1 MRDAPCTAGARRRHL
16 LFESIAEIEGL
27 EAAGRL
33 VRQVGA
39 EEKRFC
45 RCGWTLYRL
54 DGVEVAVE
62 VDVPAL

>member
-1 MRDAPCTAGARRRHL
+1 MREVSCSAGAPRRHL
-16 LFESIAEIEGL
+16 LLGIDEIDEI

-54 DGVEVAVE
+54 DGAEVAVE